1 MTKQAFFPLFA
12 FLIILLIAVA
22 GCVTPPKATTTTS
35 TSGGYYSTETAAAET
50 TAPSQYVTVVT
61 PYSTGTPDNPSSAG
75 TTSYVTT
82 PTPNPD
88 ERSCL
93 IYLNKQ
99 SYSYN
104 TTAITFDL
112 KNPPM
117 YINYTVVP
125 TNVTV
130 NKYAKSKTGSNDYVT
145 YTYSDYAPYS
155 WFEITVRNKTSGQVY
170 LQDGFGQAKGY
181 STYTSATLKVLKRDD
196 MLIEFKGNSITASVG
211 VWVKPVGNFD
221 DPQNKTFAEC
231 KYWTQTQNALTVV
244 TATTTATWTP
254 ENQVTERPSN

>member
-1 MTKQAFFPLFA
+1 MTKQALFPLFA

-61 PYSTGTPDNPSSAG
+61 PYSTGTPDNPSSSAG

-82 PTPNPD
+82 ATPNPN

-99 SYSYN
+99 SYAYN

-181 STYTSATLKVLKRDD
+181 SIYTSATLKVLKRDD
-196 MLIEFKGNSITASVG
+196 MLIEFKGNSITATVG
-211 VWVKPVGNFD
+211 LWVKPVGNFD
-221 DPQNKTFAEC
+221 EPLNKTFAEC
-231 KYWTQTQNALTVV
+231 KYWTQTQNALPVV
-244 TATTTATWTP
+244 TATTTPTWTP
-254 ENQVTERPSN
+254 ENQKNERPS